1 MPDFFSSQ
9 EKNPTIPLMRR
20 HRPVRIVLLII
31 VTPHVCTL
39 QRVMKKIVHTQIKPM
54 NSPQNRVSLNLCA
67 DPQLVREVLNWA
79 LRYLIQTPHA
89 AKYRDFQKESRKK
102 RNFT

>member
-1 MPDFFSSQ
+1 
-9 EKNPTIPLMRR
+9 
-20 HRPVRIVLLII
+20 
-31 VTPHVCTL
+31 
-39 QRVMKKIVHTQIKPM
+39 M

-89 AKYRDFQKESRKK
+89 AKYRDFQKDSRKK
-102 RNFT
+102 RNFTNYAEIFQRMSQNPQNKVAFIINTQNVFKGRIERSSISEYSL